1 MLESQFRY
9 DGQPPAEKELTIIA
23 LADACEAASRSLNK
37 PSPAKIETLVNDI
50 FIGRL
55 RGGQLRNSQLTLEE
69 LAIVRECF
77 IADLISFNHGRIAYQ
92 QEKSDDPTA
101 LPVAEPPASGS
112 EKK

>member
-1 MLESQFRY
+1 M
-9 DGQPPAEKELTIIA
+9 TIIS

-37 PSPAKIETLVNDI
+37 PSPAKLEALVSDI

-55 RGGQLRNSQLTLEE
+55 KGGQLRNSELTLHE
-69 LAIVRECF
+69 LHVVRECF

-92 QEKSDDPTA
+92 KEASDDPTA
-101 LPVAEPPASGS
+101 LPVAESPAAGA